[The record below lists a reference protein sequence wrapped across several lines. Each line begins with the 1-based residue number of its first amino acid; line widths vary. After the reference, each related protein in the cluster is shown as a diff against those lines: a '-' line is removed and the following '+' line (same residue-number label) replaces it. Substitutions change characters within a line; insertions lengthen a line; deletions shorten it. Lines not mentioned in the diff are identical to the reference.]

1 MAQDDCTDNGFP
13 RPQGYVMNLTAIAM
27 DEPPIPDFLKYVN
40 FSGMAEGLVGGD
52 HANPNLIFYFPIL
65 PQNFSTFGGSRYWS
79 MIASPVPDME
89 GGREQSVWFR
99 FQQLR
104 CAGPDMGPPCALH
117 GAPQYYD
124 TYWYSFSPI
133 TDRWIRPELMAN
145 ASGFYSNL
153 LRVKSY
159 WDKELAHEQ
168 MMEMQLPA
176 QGATNGSWLEQ
187 QARFAIVRSMI
198 SRDDTWHP
206 RYGVIPGY
214 GITVGAAECEPAAVA
229 CGLATWT
236 CSSRAC
242 VGPCRLQLQDGFQDT
257 FTATATGALE
267 WGAIPYAKGVI
278 DNWLRFYVRDNG
290 MVTYRAEELAQSG
303 RMLTILCR

>member
-1 MAQDDCTDNGFP
+1 MLQ
-13 RPQGYVMNLTAIAM
+13 
-27 DEPPIPDFLKYVN
+27 DFLQYVN

-52 HANPNLIFYFPIL
+52 RAYPNLIFYFPIL

-104 CAGPDMGPPCALH
+104 CEGPDMGPPCTLH

-145 ASGFYSNL
+145 ASGFYSNML
-153 LRVKSY
+153 QVKNY
-159 WDKELAHEQ
+159 WDAELAREQ

-176 QGATNGSWLEQ
+176 QGATNGSWLVQ

-214 GITVGAAECEPAAVA
+214 GITVCSAGLEPARPVGCAPPRLVRGPHA
-229 CGLATWT
+229 ANTQLSPAA
-236 CSSRAC
+236 CSSRMDSKTRSRQRRRARSSGVRSRTLRASSTIGC
-242 VGPCRLQLQDGFQDT
+242 ATTCAT
-257 FTATATGALE
+257 TA
-267 WGAIPYAKGVI
+267 W
-278 DNWLRFYVRDNG
+278 
-290 MVTYRAEELAQSG
+290 
-303 RMLTILCR
+303 